1 MTEDEMDGWHHRLDR
16 HEIVGSYGSS
26 SFNFLRNDNS
36 CTSLHFPSTGHRG
49 SLLHTLPNTCYLFD
63 NSHSG
68 RCEVKSLHFS
78 DLHFL
83 IIGDDEYLF
92 MPLLA
97 ICIFFEK
104 MSIQVLCP
112 LLIIQVLEHLLL
124 LSCVSSSC
132 ILHINLL
139 SSMRFANTF
148 SHSVGCL
155 FISRMVSF
163 SVQKFFSLFQSHLFI
178 FAFVAFTFSVK
189 ESY

>member
-1 MTEDEMDGWHHRLDR
+1 MTEDEMVGRHHRLDR
-16 HEIVGSYGSS
+16 HEIAGSHGSS
-26 SFNFLRNDNS
+26 SFNFLRNHS
-36 CTSLHFPSTGHRG
+36 GCTSLHFPSTGHRG

-68 RCEVKSLHFS
+68 RCEVITPHGS

-83 IIGDDEYLF
+83 IIGGAEYLF

-104 MSIQVLCP
+104 MSVQVLCP

-124 LSCVSSSC
+124 LSCMSSSY

-139 SSMRFANTF
+139 SSMWFANTF
-148 SHSVGCL
+148 SHSIGCL
-155 FISRMVSF
+155 FISLMVFF

-178 FAFVAFTFSVK
+178 FSFVTFGVK